1 MILDKEC
8 QTMPI
13 FEMLSISELQEYYY
27 FFMNLMFDVG
37 LSMQKKGWIIFN
49 DSGISELFFP

>member
-13 FEMLSISELQEYYY
+13 CEMLSISELQEYYY

-37 LSMQKKGWIIFN
+37 LSMRKKGWIIFN